1 MSQVEQLIRKAL
13 STTSDDEA
21 VACLKQARKR
31 FKGETVDVDAGAEKR
46 TDYEEQA
53 RKYHGIAYRNQQAV
67 QMLRRELDYMNSTVI
82 RWMDMHREASNRART
97 TERNLKKEKTQNSFL
112 KLAIAAMIPFLVV
125 FIII

>member
-31 FKGETVDVDAGAEKR
+31 YTGQTVDVDPKQDAG
-46 TDYEEQA
+46 YEQLA
-53 RKYHGIAYRNQQAV
+53 RKYHGIAYRNQQAA
-67 QMLRRELDYMNSTVI
+67 QMLRRELDYMNDTLL
-82 RWMDMHREASNRART
+82 RWMTMHREATDRVRSV
-97 TERNLKKEKTQNSFL
+97 ERNLKKEKTQNSFL
-112 KLAIAAMIPFLVV
+112 KLAIAAMVPFLLV

>member
-31 FKGETVDVDAGAEKR
+31 YNGQTVDVDPTQDAG
-46 TDYEEQA
+46 YEQLA

-67 QMLRRELDYMNSTVI
+67 QMLRRELDYMNDTVI
-82 RWMDMHREASNRART
+82 RWMTMHREATDRVRSV
-97 TERNLKKEKTQNSFL
+97 ERNLKKEKTQNSFL
-112 KLAIAAMIPFLVV
+112 KLAIAAMVPFLLV

>member
-31 FKGETVDVDAGAEKR
+31 YTGQTVDVDPKQDAG
-46 TDYEEQA
+46 YEQLA
-53 RKYHGIAYRNQQAV
+53 RKYHGIAYRNQQAA
-67 QMLRRELDYMNSTVI
+67 QMLRRELDYMNDTVL
-82 RWMDMHREASNRART
+82 RWMTMHREATDRVRSV
-97 TERNLKKEKTQNSFL
+97 ERNLKKEKTQNSFL
-112 KLAIAAMIPFLVV
+112 KLAIAAMVPFLVV